1 MIINQLYQIFQ
12 QHPEITTDSRNVPQN
27 SIFFALKGGNFN
39 GNKYAKDALV
49 KGASYAVIDEIE
61 YQESEQYILVDDVLL
76 ALQALALYHRRKFKI
91 PFLAITG
98 SNGKTTT
105 KELISSVLSTGYKT
119 HFTKGNF
126 NNHIGVPL
134 TLLSIPS
141 NTEVAVIE
149 MGANHQAEI
158 NLLCHI
164 AEPNYGIITNIGK
177 AHLEGFGGLEGV
189 KKGKSELYEYIAN
202 KNGVAFVN
210 TDLEHLQELANEKSI
225 KQIISYNAQVGKNYQ
240 TKLIEIEPFVKIEL
254 SDGREAIT
262 IQSNLIGA
270 YNAVNILAA
279 IAIGKFFYLSNRQI
293 QMGIEQYIPKNNRSQ
308 IVEKESN
315 TFILDAYNA
324 NPTSTRHA
332 VKHFANINA
341 NNKVVILGDM
351 LELGNHSHKE
361 HQDMVV
367 LANNLGF
374 DTVILVGKEYAK
386 VINCCNNIYFSNVQQ
401 LKKWF
406 DKQNFQNTHFLIKG
420 SRAIQ
425 LEKLIKQ

>member
-1 MIINQLYQIFQ
+1 MIINKLYKIYKQY
-12 QHPEITTDSRNVPQN
+12 PKITTDSRNVLPN

-39 GNKYAKDALV
+39 GNKYAKDAIS
-49 KGASYAVIDEIE
+49 KGASYAIIDEE
-61 YQESEQYILVDDVLL
+61 VYQEGEQYILVDDVLL
-76 ALQALALYHRRKFKI
+76 TLQSLALHHRRQLKI

-105 KELISSVLSTGYKT
+105 KELISSVLATGYKT

-134 TLLSIPS
+134 TLLSIPF
-141 NTEVAVIE
+141 NTEIAVIE

-189 KKGKSELYEYIAN
+189 RKGKSELYQFIAD

-210 TDLEHLQELANEKSI
+210 TDLAHLQELANEKNI
-225 KQIISYNAQVGKNYQ
+225 KQVISYNKQSGRNYQ
-240 TKLIEIEPFVKIEL
+240 TNIIEIEPFVKIEL
-254 SDGREAIT
+254 SDSRESIT
-262 IQSNLIGA
+262 IQSNLIGE

-279 IAIGKFFYLSNRQI
+279 IAIGKFFYLSNKQI
-293 QMGIEQYIPKNNRSQ
+293 QMGIEQYVPKNNRSE

-324 NPTSTRHA
+324 NPTSTQHA
-332 VKHFANINA
+332 IKHFSTINA
-341 NNKVVILGDM
+341 DRKIAILGDM
-351 LELGNHSHKE
+351 LELGSHSLQE

-367 LANNLGF
+367 LANSLGF
-374 DTVILVGKEYAK
+374 DTIILVGKEYSK
-386 VINCCNNIYFSNVQQ
+386 VINCCDNLYFSNVDQ

-406 DKQNFQNTHFLIKG
+406 NQQHFENTHFLIKG
-420 SRAIQ
+420 SRGIR
-425 LEKLIKQ
+425 LEQLIK